1 MKYCIQWLKKK
12 HFAASCKMAILTILM
27 VTVGGLVCSP
37 SQLASANA
45 AAGPTPDSDFES
57 GPPIYVPYQDLAQL
71 IEPADKAVL
80 MDKGQFEELLAAAE
94 TNARQADSLE
104 LGQVMQAE
112 YSAKISGED
121 LTLSGR
127 LHVLSMSDKPVA
139 IGLGFGQIGLTGVLM
154 DDKPAPLGYNKQGKL
169 TLIVTAKGVHKLDI
183 AGKTKLKELSSGGM
197 QFGISLPE
205 AVAASMKLSAPG
217 DLEMHATSPVSK
229 RTYDKQAD
237 RTNVELTIG
246 GQNKLTV
253 VLLGNG
259 RQEDDRA
266 ILLGE
271 SAAMV
276 SLTKWHQVM
285 GCLYTVQVLRRGV
298 RELQFQLPSQWTVT
312 EVTCPSLVRWS
323 AKPEENAQ
331 NLQTLSVRL
340 RSGKV
345 GTVAVHIKAT
355 ATRTGQSWH
364 SPRVVLVDA
373 QFLRGYMMVN
383 TDDELG
389 VRGEKATGVRR
400 EDVSATASLPGMVGA
415 SGGRLYFH
423 WGDDWSVNLQ
433 LAEVTLRK
441 SINEKQKVDISPEQI
456 TLRGDFEVT
465 AVERE
470 LFEMSFTV
478 RGLGQQWQIRTVL
491 VDNKETGFEYRIE
504 KGPLR
509 QVLRI
514 ELPHPVLPEKVANVS
529 IILQHVPADWHWPS
543 DAAPRTITVPL
554 IESSAE
560 DVSGHVTISA
570 AGDLD
575 ALPKKVPTKLE
586 AVPVGRMASLA
597 MPPNVQ
603 HAYSYNAPTKGE
615 IRLEVSRRRP
625 RVSGEAVGL
634 IAVRP
639 REFTGDWRITY
650 FISRASTRRLYLLA
664 DKSLGQKIKITSST
678 VPISSK
684 SIVTPGE
691 KTLSVSDELAQRY
704 DLWLLNLDHS
714 SFGAVVIDVH
724 YERPLTED
732 KLAVPLVRPICQGQI
747 NELLAVQASE
757 ELELTIQ
764 EAQAKKIDAIDL
776 PPLPVT
782 ASRILA
788 AYRLQAATTPTG
800 PAAAVT
806 LGTTVHDNYE
816 IPTALVVSAQLRTY
830 LDVRGAQRTEA
841 MFRLA
846 NAGRQFLTIALPEE
860 AQLWSLRVD
869 NKQAKPQRNARGDY
883 QVALGRTDKPVA
895 VRIVYACEPNQANLE
910 QLSLGGVELP
920 QVEMNQM
927 RWEVVPPPGYK
938 ITAQQTKML
947 TPDLAKPTPA
957 YRQIYEV
964 LRENIFAGSFFMLI
978 PEFAEASTKAY
989 LGAEYVQVAAERPGE
1004 KAKYDMDLLDAEAGA
1019 EDVAEEATAEPSTKL
1034 DVSHQAR
1041 PSGKSQAAKQKALG
1055 IRLLEEGRFTLP
1067 VDLVPP
1073 AGAGPRARFTALGTS
1088 RLVVGLTR
1096 QSGETTWW
1104 MVGFALIVTIGVALV
1119 REEAKAK
1126 ALLIITVLSGA
1137 SLLAT
1142 WLPGATHF
1150 ANGAFTAGI
1159 CLLPL
1164 YVLLRFSRWLLG
1176 KLNLIKVAGSVPVTA
1191 TTVTLLVLFVCLG
1204 CSSQTAKAAPAEPAQ
1219 PVPAQVKKS
1228 EPASQE
1234 QQVDNAAL
1242 PPVIIPYEGDPTTV
1256 ETSDKV
1262 LIPYARYV
1270 QLWNQAHPDEPIDG
1284 LKPGTD
1290 ISLASVRYNLTVKKE
1305 QLDMLLT
1312 CDIKTYGRDWVVL
1325 GMDIQ
1330 GLAVTRATFD
1340 GKPAQLQAGPNGMV
1354 LMLAGGIS
1362 GRLELNAVAKPDY
1375 FGERGSASFSLPPL
1389 PGAVMDVSLP
1399 DENLELE
1406 VDGIESAPTKQTVNN
1421 AVLWNVP
1428 LGMARKLTLRW
1439 LPKAGGG
1446 TADRTLSASSQ
1457 HDVYAFHWAVVAV
1470 SKITYSF
1477 SGGQHDRFVVLMPQG
1492 TTLTDLKGTNVR
1504 DYRQVDEKTIEGWT
1518 FKVIEVR
1525 LHRPA
1530 KKQYELTVRWLGEL
1544 PALGKS
1550 ARLYLVR
1557 PGDVSRESGAVTLH
1571 QAGGMTVKVA
1581 QVTGGRRTQ
1590 LPQNKQVQGAEITAD
1605 KATPVARYYWPYRP
1619 FSLLV
1624 HLSRLTVSPKVNL
1637 DQLVRIS
1644 SDQVQLLVQ
1653 ARLKTER
1660 GKLFGASF
1668 ALPKDYELLSA
1679 VGPAIENF
1687 YEQSNAEGK
1696 FLHVKFNSGRKE
1708 TTMALVLV
1716 RRKPRIEDFALPAIM
1731 YIDWGLAAGSSG
1743 HTAPEQS
1750 GRIAVQVSAS
1760 LEAQTV
1766 TSKNLKPIAPG
1777 SLRDWLNP
1785 NQTQSVQFA
1794 YRYEAADTSLRLKI
1808 NSRPTQLRVE
1818 IFAGLVV
1825 RPTAAVYTYR
1835 LRYNISGSPL
1845 DHLSFSLPAE
1855 SAVAAPKVNYAP
1867 LVAVQS
1873 PAMRSVTQT
1882 DAPDGRKKWTVALVN
1897 EVTGVV
1903 DVTANFALPIDT
1915 STKVLEI
1922 PRIQTEAPEG
1932 YRVIVAVQNMSRHD
1946 IDIKESTNLE
1956 ELAVSEQQKI
1966 MPVQMRQSLQYV
1978 LESFED
1984 DWSMGLDFTPA
1995 KMSARIKAVVDLLT
2009 LTTVIDRDGR
2019 CRYEAKVA
2027 LQNRS
2032 EQFLRLKVPEGLNL
2046 WSAKVAGQPVKPVTK
2061 ADSPQGEVLIPLVKT
2076 SPGGLPYDVELYFA
2090 GKVVRPLNG
2099 LTKLKPPG
2107 IEIVGLPVM
2116 QTAWSLRLPSG
2127 YRYMRP
2133 GGNTSPVAGTAEI
2146 MSLGIEASLKQLGRL
2161 EKTTRDVFGS
2171 YQGVIAQRNW
2181 EALNKKLNRQFKET
2195 EEYLARNPD
2204 QVSVQDIN
2212 RLQSKVSGQKT
2223 LQVTLITGNTASVSG
2238 AIELAQ
2244 PERDLSNFIN
2254 TFASNAGVGENQR
2267 DSALLEKP
2275 RFIGENEKQ
2284 QIARLKAELKASE
2297 EQLKDLSKLVDQDKI
2312 ADQKG
2317 KKPIQLLVKGADELI
2332 ADRPDDDKK
2341 LAEKMLSDL
2350 SKESAAQID
2359 RKQVQIREQLS
2370 ELADNRAQRYFYS
2383 QESQRQMTQVQAKRS
2398 SGLEQQVQA
2407 QPGGTVAHRQGVAS
2421 RSGVGGGGYGGGLY
2435 SMGEYGGRARG
2446 PADGEPAA
2454 ARQPTESYVTAIP
2467 QSGQP
2472 VLGDIIIA
2480 NGYQVRA
2487 GDDNLYTELGTVGF
2501 DAGGLQPYV
2510 AKGTYS
2516 LPVTLPQGDV
2526 RLDFARPSGDAELTI
2541 WAVPEGTIKSLYG
2554 TIAVIVALLLGLWV
2568 IKIWPM
2574 SPEKRAISV
2583 RRIIAYV
2590 LLLPA
2595 LTIILGLMG
2604 LLISIFIIL
2613 TIEGLSARRAIAK
2626 AAI

>member
-1 MKYCIQWLKKK
+1 MKYCVQWLKKK
-12 HFAASCKMAILTILM
+12 HFAPFCKMAILTILM
-27 VTVGGLVCSP
+27 VAVGVLV
-37 SQLASANA
+37 N
-45 AAGPTPDSDFES
+45 PTIGSEFES
-57 GPPIYVPYQDLAQL
+57 GRSIYVPYQDLAQL

-94 TNARQADSLE
+94 TNVRQADSLE
-104 LGQVMQAE
+104 LGQVTQAE

-139 IGLGFGQIGLTGVLM
+139 IGLGFGRIGLTKVTL

-183 AGKTKLKELSSGGM
+183 AGTTKLKELSSGGM

-229 RTYDKQAD
+229 RTYDKQTD
-237 RTNVELTIG
+237 RTSVELTIG

-259 RQEDDRA
+259 RQEDDQA

-298 RELQFQLPSQWTVT
+298 RELQFQLPRQWTVT

-323 AKPEENAQ
+323 VKPGDNAKA
-331 NLQTLSVRL
+331 LQTLSVRL

-364 SPRVVLVDA
+364 SPRVALVDA
-373 QFLRGYMMVN
+373 DFQRGYMMVN

-389 VRGEKATGVRR
+389 VRGEKASGVRR
-400 EDVSATASLPGMVGA
+400 EDISATASLPGMVGA

-423 WGDDWSVNLQ
+423 WGDDWSVELQ
-433 LAEVTLRK
+433 LAEVALRR
-441 SINEKQKVDISPEQI
+441 SINEKQNLSISPEQV

-470 LFEMSFTV
+470 LFEMSFAI
-478 RGLGQQWQIRTVL
+478 RGLDQQWQIRTVL
-491 VDNKETGFEYRIE
+491 VDNKKEGFEYRIE
-504 KGPLR
+504 KGPDR

-529 IILQHVPADWHWPS
+529 IILQHVPADWQWPS

-554 IESSAE
+554 IASSAE

-575 ALPKKVPTKLE
+575 ALPKKVPTELE

-603 HAYSYNAPTKGE
+603 HAYSYNAPTKGR

-650 FISRASTRRLYLLA
+650 YISRASARRLYLLA

-684 SIVTPGE
+684 SIVRPGE
-691 KTLSVSDELAQRY
+691 KTFSVSDELAQLY

-724 YERPLTED
+724 FERPLPEG
-732 KLAVPLVRPICQGQI
+732 KLAVPLVRPICKGQI

-764 EAQAKKIDAIDL
+764 QTQAKKIDAIDL
-776 PPLPVT
+776 PLLPVP

-788 AYRLQAATTPTG
+788 AYRLEAATTATG

-816 IPTALVVSAQLRTY
+816 IPTALVVSAELKTY
-830 LDVRGAQRTEA
+830 LDVRGGQRTEA
-841 MFRLA
+841 TFRLA

-869 NKQAKPQRNARGDY
+869 NKQAKPQRNAKGDY
-883 QVALGRTDKPVA
+883 QVALGRTSKPVA
-895 VRIVYACEPNQANLE
+895 VRIVYAYEPNQANLE

-927 RWEVVPPPGYK
+927 RWEVIPPPGYK
-938 ITAQQTKML
+938 ITAQQTKMQ
-947 TPDLAKPTPA
+947 TPDLAQPIPA

-964 LRENIFAGSFFMLI
+964 LRENIFTGSVLMPAFSRVRR
-978 PEFAEASTKAY
+978 FARRGAVYQLATKG
-989 LGAEYVQVAAERPGE
+989 GAEVKYEADLMDAKQQELAEKP
-1004 KAKYDMDLLDAEAGA
+1004 A
-1019 EDVAEEATAEPSTKL
+1019 
-1034 DVSHQAR
+1034 AR
-1041 PSGKSQAAKQKALG
+1041 PAPPQKPQVSLSVLG
-1055 IRLLEEGRFTLP
+1055 VRLVEEGRFTLP

-1073 AGAGPRARFTALGTS
+1073 AGAGPRARFTALGAS
-1088 RLVVGLTR
+1088 KLVVGLTR
-1096 QSGETTWW
+1096 QSWMSTWW
-1104 MVGFALIVTIGVALV
+1104 TVGFVLIVTIGVAMV
-1119 REEAKAK
+1119 REGTKAR
-1126 ALLIITVLSGA
+1126 ALLIIAVLSGT

-1176 KLNLIKVAGSVPVTA
+1176 KLNLIKVAGSIPVTA

-1204 CSSQTAKAAPAEPAQ
+1204 CSSQTARAAPAAPA
-1219 PVPAQVKKS
+1219 KS
-1228 EPASQE
+1228 VTVQTEKSKPQARQE
-1234 QQVDNAAL
+1234 YNAAL
-1242 PPVIIPYEGDPTTV
+1242 PSVIIPYEGDPTTA
-1256 ETSDKV
+1256 EQSDKV

-1270 QLWNQAHPDEPIDG
+1270 QLWNQAHPDDPIDG

-1290 ISLASVRYNLTVKKE
+1290 ISLASVRYKLTVKKE
-1305 QLDMLLT
+1305 QLDLLLT

-1330 GLAVTRATFD
+1330 GLAVTQATID
-1340 GKPAQLQAGPNGMV
+1340 GKAAQLQAGPKGMV

-1362 GRLELNAVAKPDY
+1362 GRLQLNAVAKPKY
-1375 FGERGSASFSLPPL
+1375 FGQRGSASFSLPPL
-1389 PGAVMDVSLP
+1389 PGAVMDVVLP

-1406 VDGIESAPTKQTVNN
+1406 VDGIEGTPTKQTVNG
-1421 AVLWNVP
+1421 AVHWNVP

-1446 TADRTLSASSQ
+1446 TADRTLSASSV

-1477 SGGQHDRFVVLMPQG
+1477 SGGQHDRFAVLMPQG

-1504 DYRQVDEKTIEGWT
+1504 DFRQVGEKTIEDRT
-1518 FKVIEVR
+1518 FRIIEVR

-1544 PALGKS
+1544 PALDKS

-1557 PGDVSRESGAVTLH
+1557 AGDVSRESGTVTLH
-1571 QAGGMTVKVA
+1571 QAGGMTVKVP

-1590 LPQNKQVQGAEITAD
+1590 ITQNKQLQGAEITAD
-1605 KATPVARYYWPYRP
+1605 KAKPVARYYWPYRP
-1619 FSLLV
+1619 FSLFV
-1624 HLSRLTVSPKVNL
+1624 QLSRLTVRAKVNL

-1644 SDQVQLLVQ
+1644 ADQVQLLVQ
-1653 ARLKTER
+1653 ASLKAER
-1660 GKLFGASF
+1660 GKLFGVSF

-1687 YEQSNAEGK
+1687 YEQSNADGN

-1716 RRKPRIEDFALPAIM
+1716 RRKAPLEDFTVPTIM
-1731 YIDWGLAAGSSG
+1731 YIDWDTVLQKDTKTPSRSSG
-1743 HTAPEQS
+1743 HTVPEQS
-1750 GRIAVQVSAS
+1750 GRVAVQVSAS
-1760 LEAQTV
+1760 LEAQTI
-1766 TSKNLKPIAPG
+1766 TSENLKPIAPRT
-1777 SLRDWLNP
+1777 LKDWLNT

-1808 NSRPTQLRVE
+1808 QSRPTQLRVE

-1845 DHLSFSLPAE
+1845 DHLSFRLPAE
-1855 SAVAAPKVNYAP
+1855 YAP

-1882 DAPDGRKKWTVALVN
+1882 DAPDGQKRWTVALVN
-1897 EVTGVV
+1897 EVTGIV
-1903 DVTANFALPIDT
+1903 DVTANFALPIDA
-1915 STKVLEI
+1915 STKALQI

-1946 IDIKESTNLE
+1946 IDVKEGTNLE

-1978 LESFED
+1978 FESFED
-1984 DWSMGLDFTPA
+1984 NWSMALDFTPA

-2090 GKVVRPLNG
+2090 GQVVRPLNG

-2181 EALNKKLNRQFKET
+2181 IALNKKLNRQFKET
-2195 EEYLARNPD
+2195 KEYLARNPD
-2204 QVSVQDIN
+2204 QVSDEDLN
-2212 RLQSKVSGQKT
+2212 RLQSKVGGQKT
-2223 LQVTLITGNTASVSG
+2223 FQDALITGNTAFVGG

-2254 TFASNAGVGENQR
+2254 TFASNAGVAENQR

-2275 RFIGENEKQ
+2275 GFIGRNEEQ

-2297 EQLKDLSKLVDQDKI
+2297 EQLKNLSKLVDQDKI

-2317 KKPIQLLVKGADELI
+2317 KKPIQLFVKGADELI

-2370 ELADNRAQRYFYS
+2370 ELVDNRAQRYFYS
-2383 QESQRQMTQVQAKRS
+2383 QESQRQMTQVQAKRP

-2407 QPGGTVAHRQGVAS
+2407 QAGGTIVAHRQGVAS
-2421 RSGVGGGGYGGGLY
+2421 RSGVGGRGYGGGGLY
-2435 SMGEYGGRARG
+2435 GMGESGGGRTRG
-2446 PADGEPAA
+2446 PAAAGEQPALLELE
-2454 ARQPTESYVTAIP
+2454 RRRVTASP
-2467 QSGQP
+2467 RSNQP
-2472 VLGDIIIA
+2472 VLGDIIA
-2480 NGYQVRA
+2480 TNGYQVRP

-2526 RLDFARPSGDAELTI
+2526 RLDFARPSGDAELSI
-2541 WAVPEGTIKSLYG
+2541 WAVPEKTIHGLYG
-2554 TIAVIVALLLGLWV
+2554 TVAVIVALLLGLWV
-2568 IKIWPM
+2568 IKIWPK
-2574 SPEKRAISV
+2574 SPEERAISAG
-2583 RRIIAYV
+2583 RIIAYV

-2595 LTIILGLMG
+2595 LTIMLGLTG
-2604 LLISIFIIL
+2604 LLISLFIIL
-2613 TIEGLSARRAIAK
+2613 VIEGLSARRAVAK

>member
-1 MKYCIQWLKKK
+1 MKYCIQWLTECRLPNSDCRFKSK
-12 HFAASCKMAILTILM
+12 IQQLTILM
-27 VTVGGLVCSP
+27 VAVGVLV
-37 SQLASANA
+37 N
-45 AAGPTPDSDFES
+45 PTLGSEFES
-57 GPPIYVPYQDLAQL
+57 GRSIYVPYQDLMQL
-71 IEPADKAVL
+71 IKPADKAVL

-94 TNARQADSLE
+94 TNVRQADSLE
-104 LGQVMQAE
+104 LGQVTQAE

-139 IGLGFGQIGLTGVLM
+139 IGLGFGRIGLTKVTL

-169 TLIVTAKGVHKLDI
+169 TLIVTAKGVHKIDI
-183 AGKTKLKELSSGGM
+183 AGTTKLKELSSGGM

-229 RTYDKQAD
+229 RTYDKQTD
-237 RTNVELTIG
+237 RTSVELTIG

-298 RELQFQLPSQWTVT
+298 RELQFQLPRQWTVT

-323 AKPEENAQ
+323 VKPGDNAKAP
-331 NLQTLSVRL
+331 QTLSVRL

-364 SPRVVLVDA
+364 SPRVALVDA
-373 QFLRGYMMVN
+373 DFQRGYMMVN

-400 EDVSATASLPGMVGA
+400 EDVSATASLGGMVGA

-423 WGDDWSVNLQ
+423 WGDDWSVELQ
-433 LAEVTLRK
+433 LAEVALRR
-441 SINEKQKVDISPEQI
+441 SINEKQNLSISPEQV

-470 LFEMSFTV
+470 LFEMSFAL
-478 RGLGQQWQIRTVL
+478 RGLDQGWQIRTVL

-529 IILQHVPADWHWPS
+529 IILQHVPADWQWPS

-554 IESSAE
+554 IASSAE

-575 ALPKKVPTKLE
+575 ALPKKVPTELE
-586 AVPVGRMASLA
+586 AVPVGRMASLSI
-597 MPPNVQ
+597 PPNVQ
-603 HAYSYNAPTKGE
+603 HAYSYNAPTKGR
-615 IRLEVSRRRP
+615 IQLEVSRRRP

-634 IAVRP
+634 ISVRP

-650 FISRASTRRLYLLA
+650 YISRASARRLYMLA

-691 KTLSVSDELAQRY
+691 KTFSISDELAQLY

-724 YERPLTED
+724 FERPLPED
-732 KLAVPLVRPICQGQI
+732 KLAVPLVRPICKGQL

-764 EAQAKKIDAIDL
+764 QTQAKKIDAIDL
-776 PPLPVT
+776 PPLPVP

-788 AYRLQAATTPTG
+788 AYRLEAATTATG

-816 IPTALVVSAQLRTY
+816 IPTALVVSAELRTY
-830 LDVRGAQRTEA
+830 LDVRGGQRTEA

-846 NAGRQFLTIALPEE
+846 NAGRQFLTIALPKD

-883 QVALGRTDKPVA
+883 QVALGRTGKPVA

-927 RWEVVPPPGYK
+927 QWDVIPPPGYK
-938 ITAQQTKML
+938 ITAQQTKMQ
-947 TPDLAKPTPA
+947 TPDLAQPIPA

-964 LRENIFAGSFFMLI
+964 LRENIFTGSVLMPAL
-978 PEFAEASTKAY
+978 SR
-989 LGAEYVQVAAERPGE
+989 VRQVAHRRAGYQLATQLTT
-1004 KAKYDMDLLDAEAGA
+1004 KDDAEAKYEADFMDVEQEELA
-1019 EDVAEEATAEPSTKL
+1019 EKPA
-1034 DVSHQAR
+1034 AR
-1041 PSGKSQAAKQKALG
+1041 PAPPQKPKTPRESQAAKRRALG
-1055 IRLLEEGRFTLP
+1055 VRLLEEGRFTLP

-1073 AGAGPRARFTALGTS
+1073 AGAGPRARFTALGAS
-1088 RLVVGLTR
+1088 KLVVGLTR
-1096 QSGETTWW
+1096 QSWETTWW
-1104 MVGFALIVTIGVALV
+1104 TVGFVLIVTIGVAMV
-1119 REEAKAK
+1119 REGAKAR
-1126 ALLIITVLSGA
+1126 ALLIIAVLSGT

-1204 CSSQTAKAAPAEPAQ
+1204 CSSQTARAAPAKPAKS
-1219 PVPAQVKKS
+1219 VTAQTEKS
-1228 EPASQE
+1228 KPQARQE
-1234 QQVDNAAL
+1234 YNAAL
-1242 PPVIIPYEGDPTTV
+1242 PGVIIPYEGDPTTA
-1256 ETSDKV
+1256 EQSDKV

-1270 QLWNQAHPDEPIDG
+1270 QLWNQAHPDDPIDG

-1290 ISLASVRYNLTVKKE
+1290 ISLASVRYKLTVEKE
-1305 QLDMLLT
+1305 QLDLLLT

-1330 GLAVTRATFD
+1330 GLAVTQATID
-1340 GKPAQLQAGPNGMV
+1340 GKAAQLQAGPKGMV

-1362 GRLELNAVAKPDY
+1362 GRLQLNAVAKPKY
-1375 FGERGSASFSLPPL
+1375 FGQRGSAAFTLPPL

-1406 VDGIESAPTKQTVNN
+1406 VDGIEGTPTKQTVNG
-1421 AVLWNVP
+1421 AVHWNVP
-1428 LGMARKLTLRW
+1428 LGMTRKLTLRW

-1446 TADRTLSASSQ
+1446 TADRTLSASSV

-1504 DYRQVDEKTIEGWT
+1504 DFRQVGEKTIEGRT
-1518 FKVIEVR
+1518 FRIMEVR

-1530 KKQYELTVRWLGEL
+1530 KKQYDLTVRWLGEL
-1544 PALGKS
+1544 PALDKS

-1557 PGDVSRESGAVTLH
+1557 AGDVSRESGTVTLH
-1571 QAGGMTVKVA
+1571 QAGGMTVKVT

-1590 LPQNKQVQGAEITAD
+1590 LTQNKQLQDAEITAD
-1605 KATPVARYYWPYRP
+1605 KAKPVARYYWPYRP
-1619 FSLLV
+1619 FSLFV
-1624 HLSRLTVSPKVNL
+1624 QLSRLTVRAKVNL

-1644 SDQVQLLVQ
+1644 ADQVQLLVQ
-1653 ARLKTER
+1653 ASLKAER

-1687 YEQSNAEGK
+1687 YEQSNTDGN
-1696 FLHVKFNSGRKE
+1696 FLYVKFNSGRKE

-1716 RRKPRIEDFALPAIM
+1716 RRKAPLEDFTVPTIM
-1731 YIDWGLAAGSSG
+1731 YIDWDTVLQKDTKTPSRSGG
-1743 HTAPEQS
+1743 HTVPEQS
-1750 GRIAVQVSAS
+1750 GRVAVQVSAS
-1760 LEAQTV
+1760 LEAQTI
-1766 TSKNLKPIAPG
+1766 TSENLKPIAPRT
-1777 SLRDWLNP
+1777 LKDWLNT

-1794 YRYEAADTSLRLKI
+1794 YKYEAADTSLRLKI
-1808 NSRPTQLRVE
+1808 QSRPTQLRVE

-1845 DHLSFSLPAE
+1845 DHLSFRLPAE
-1855 SAVAAPKVNYAP
+1855 YAP

-1882 DAPDGRKKWTVALVN
+1882 DAPNGQKKWSVALVN

-1903 DVTANFALPIDT
+1903 DVTANFALPIDA
-1915 STKVLEI
+1915 STKALKI
-1922 PRIQTEAPEG
+1922 PRIKTEAPEG

-1946 IDIKESTNLE
+1946 IDVKESTNLE

-1978 LESFED
+1978 FESFED
-1984 DWSMGLDFTPA
+1984 NWSMALDFTPA

-2009 LTTVIDRDGR
+2009 LTTVIDRNGR

-2032 EQFLRLKVPEGLNL
+2032 EQFLRVKVPEGLNL

-2090 GKVVRPLNG
+2090 GKVVKPLNG

-2161 EKTTRDVFGS
+2161 EKTARDVFGS

-2223 LQVTLITGNTASVSG
+2223 FQDALITGNTAFVGG

-2275 RFIGENEKQ
+2275 RFIDENEKQ

-2297 EQLKDLSKLVDQDKI
+2297 EQLKNLSKLVDQDKM

-2317 KKPIQLLVKGADELI
+2317 KKPIQLLVKGANELI

-2398 SGLEQQVQA
+2398 SGLEQQVQQA
-2407 QPGGTVAHRQGVAS
+2407 QPGGTIVAHGQGVAS
-2421 RSGVGGGGYGGGLY
+2421 RSSVGGYGGGLY

-2446 PADGEPAA
+2446 QAGGEPAA
-2454 ARQPTESYVTAIP
+2454 ARQPTESYVTTSP
-2467 QSGQP
+2467 RSGRP
-2472 VLGDIIIA
+2472 VLGDITVV
-2480 NGYQVRA
+2480 NGQVRT
-2487 GDDNLYTELGTVGF
+2487 GDDNLFTELDVTKGEKLGE
-2501 DAGGLQPYV
+2501 GLQPYV

-2526 RLDFARPSGDAELTI
+2526 RLDFARPSGDAELSI
-2541 WAVPEGTIKSLYG
+2541 WAVPEKTIHGLYG
-2554 TIAVIVALLLGLWV
+2554 TVAVIVALLLGLWV
-2568 IKIWPM
+2568 IKIWPK
-2574 SPEKRAISV
+2574 SPEKRAISAG
-2583 RRIIAYV
+2583 RIIAYV

-2595 LTIILGLMG
+2595 LTIMLGLIG
-2604 LLISIFIIL
+2604 LLISLFIIL
-2613 TIEGLSARRAIAK
+2613 VIEGLSARRAVAK